1 MFKGSWKTTVS
12 GIMGII
18 VAGWQLIGA
27 PLLDSDPATVANFSA
42 FIPVLLVGLGLV
54 AARDNGVSSE
64 EAGAR

>member
-1 MFKGSWKTTVS
+1 MLKSWKTTVS

-18 VAGWQLIGA
+18 VAGWQLIGS
-27 PLLDSDPATVANFSA
+27 PLLDSDPTTVANFSA

-64 EAGAR
+64 QAGAK